1 MEQIL
6 ELSIYSMSIKLFE
19 KKIHISLK
27 KNGNHPFGEPFGL
40 LTYLLVVRVFFLNFT
55 HGFYRF
61 FLVNARGIQLKFLD
75 MPQ

>member
-19 KKIHISLK
+19 KKIHISLN
-27 KNGNHPFGEPFGL
+27 KNGNHPRTIWIVDLSVGGEGILFEFHS
-40 LTYLLVVRVFFLNFT
+40 RFLS
-55 HGFYRF
+55 F